1 LTQSFQAFFIISTF
15 QTLGLFGLLE
25 VAWIKSSSFILQA
38 FQYFMPINLIVS
50 SSKNNISNLS
60 VFGFYRLNQY
70 ISSPQNIG
78 LITIFAI
85 DCLLF
90 IAIVVLFVITVIKRR
105 VEENNKSI
113 KNDLI

>member
-1 LTQSFQAFFIISTF
+1 
-15 QTLGLFGLLE
+15 LLE

-50 SSKNNISNLS
+50 SSKTNSSNLS

-70 ISSPQNIG
+70 MANPQNIG

-90 IAIVVLFVITVIKRR
+90 IAIVVLFVITIIKRR
-105 VEENNKSI
+105 VE
-113 KNDLI
+113 